1 MTDLSA
7 TGAQPKLDIGK
18 PHPARRYDYWLGG
31 KDNFA
36 ADRESADA
44 IAAAFPPVRIAAR
57 ENRKF
62 LRRVVSN
69 LVGEQGIRQ
78 FLDIGTGIPTS
89 PNTHEVAQDIDP
101 TARVVY
107 VDNDPVVL
115 CHARALLT
123 SDPRGRTAYIDA
135 DLHHPRRI
143 LEDPALRTTLDMNQP
158 IGLLLVAVLHFIA
171 EDDTAG
177 EILRV
182 LVDALAPGSYLAIT
196 HATYDP
202 LPDAVR
208 RTLHQEVAKPGAQ
221 HGTFRPRTRHQLA
234 GLLDGLGLEP
244 VEPGLVSTVQW
255 HPELPPA
262 PEAGITD
269 ADAAC
274 YAYVARRP

>member
-1 MTDLSA
+1 MTDLPA
-7 TGAQPKLDIGK
+7 PEGRLKLDIGK

-44 IAAAFPPVRIAAR
+44 IAAAFPPIRIAAR

-62 LRRVVSN
+62 LRRAVSN
-69 LVGEQGIRQ
+69 LVREHAIKQ
-78 FLDIGTGIPTS
+78 FLDVGTGIPTS

-135 DLHHPRRI
+135 DLNHPGKI
-143 LEDPALRTTLDMNQP
+143 LDDPALRTTLDMNQP
-158 IGLLLVAVLHFIA
+158 IGLLLVAVMHFIG
-171 EDDTAG
+171 DNTNAG
-177 EILRV
+177 DILRK

-202 LPDAVR
+202 LPEAVR
-208 RTLHQEVAKPGAQ
+208 RTLHQELAKPAAQ
-221 HGTFRPRTRHQLA
+221 HGTFRPRTRQELTE
-234 GLLDGLGLEP
+234 LLDTLGVEP
-244 VEPGLVSTVQW
+244 VHPGLVSTVHW
-255 HPELPPA
+255 HPELDPS
-262 PEAGITD
+262 PEVGVD
-269 ADAAC
+269 EADASC
-274 YAYVARRP
+274 YAYVARRL